1 MNMMNNGVIG
11 GMNPQMGGM
20 GMNGQMGGMGM
31 NPQMGGMGMNP
42 QMGGMGMNGQM
53 GMDQTGMNMQMMGM
67 NGQIGGNGM
76 NMGQMGQM
84 GMMGMNPQM
93 GGNGMNMGQMG
104 MNPQMGQMGMMGMNP
119 QMGQMGMMP
128 GMMGMMPG
136 MMGMQKQPLTE
147 EQKKQIKMQGYLM
160 GKKMAEERKKNQQK
174 KQKPAPAT
182 PAPATGEITVKFKK
196 GGSVTDVKLDVK
208 SMVAELLN
216 EYFTKSGT
224 TNGTFKFNGNTLSPM
239 DTSTLA
245 DVGLN
250 NNSEIIV
257 S

>member
-1 MNMMNNGVIG
+1 
-11 GMNPQMGGM
+11 
-20 GMNGQMGGMGM
+20 
-31 NPQMGGMGMNP
+31 
-42 QMGGMGMNGQM
+42 
-53 GMDQTGMNMQMMGM
+53 
-67 NGQIGGNGM
+67 
-76 NMGQMGQM
+76 
-84 GMMGMNPQM
+84 
-93 GGNGMNMGQMG
+93 
-104 MNPQMGQMGMMGMNP
+104 
-119 QMGQMGMMP
+119 
-128 GMMGMMPG
+128 
-136 MMGMQKQPLTE
+136 
-147 EQKKQIKMQGYLM
+147 M

-208 SMVAELLN
+208 SMVAELLDS
-216 EYFTKSGT
+216 YFKKSGT

-239 DTSTLA
+239 DTSSLA

>member
-11 GMNPQMGGM
+11 
-20 GMNGQMGGMGM
+20 
-31 NPQMGGMGMNP
+31 GMNP

-76 NMGQMGQM
+76 NMG
-84 GMMGMNPQM
+84 
-93 GGNGMNMGQMG
+93 
-104 MNPQMGQMGMMGMNP
+104 QMGQMGMMGMNP

-182 PAPATGEITVKFKK
+182 PAPAAGEVTVKFKK
-196 GGSVTDVKLDVK
+196 GGSVTDVKMDVK

-239 DTSTLA
+239 DTSSLA
-245 DVGLN
+245 DIGLN

>member
-11 GMNPQMGGM
+11 
-20 GMNGQMGGMGM
+20 
-31 NPQMGGMGMNP
+31 GMNP

-67 NGQIGGNGM
+67 NGQMGGNGM
-76 NMGQMGQM
+76 NLGQM

-208 SMVAELLN
+208 SMVAELLDS
-216 EYFTKSGT
+216 YFKKSGT

-239 DTSTLA
+239 DTSSLA